1 VKKEYIMT
9 NNDIATS
16 RCCDEYQ
23 DYRRSKGSFR
33 QNRREFLRTTAGA
46 LAAAPMFPHL
56 LLKPAL
62 AQHANTTGADTQ
74 PILVVIQ
81 LAGGNDGLNT
91 IVPYG
96 SNLYYAGRPNIAVPA
111 KSVLPIDS
119 TVGFNPN
126 LKGMKALFDLGKVAI
141 IENAGYANPSRSH
154 FQGTT
159 IWETGDPL
167 GQMGTG
173 WLGRYLD
180 QTASGNDNPL
190 AAIAIGSSLPQ
201 TLVSQRAPVTA
212 IESVDSFKFLINR
225 TNEQAILNAYQ
236 RMYGATV
243 EDLPRYMG
251 IVRSAGSDAEQG
263 VKDLESI
270 QLNYKPSVTYP
281 TNPLGREL
289 QLAAQ
294 IITSGIGTRVFH
306 LSLGGFDDHVAE
318 VYTHANLMKYL
329 GDSVLAFYQDLQAH
343 GKSDQVT
350 MVTFSEFGRRVKE
363 NAGRGTD
370 HGTAAPMFVV
380 GGKVKGGLYGGDPS
394 LTKLDQNGD
403 LIYDIDFRSVYGTI
417 LDSWLGA
424 SSTDILG
431 GTFERLPIF

>member
-1 VKKEYIMT
+1 
-9 NNDIATS
+9 
-16 RCCDEYQ
+16 
-23 DYRRSKGSFR
+23 
-33 QNRREFLRTTAGA
+33 
-46 LAAAPMFPHL
+46 
-56 LLKPAL
+56 
-62 AQHANTTGADTQ
+62 
-74 PILVVIQ
+74 
-81 LAGGNDGLNT
+81 
-91 IVPYG
+91 
-96 SNLYYAGRPNIAVPA
+96 
-111 KSVLPIDS
+111 
-119 TVGFNPN
+119 
-126 LKGMKALFDLGKVAI
+126 
-141 IENAGYANPSRSH
+141 
-154 FQGTT
+154 
-159 IWETGDPL
+159 
-167 GQMGTG
+167 MGTG

-190 AAIAIGSSLPQ
+190 AAIAIGSSLTQ
-201 TLVSQRAPVTA
+201 TLVSQHAPVTA
-212 IESVDSFKFLINR
+212 IESVDSFKFLMNR
-225 TNEQAILNAYQ
+225 TNEQAILNAYE

-243 EDLPRYMG
+243 EDLPEYMG

-263 VKDLESI
+263 VKDLEGI

-281 TNPLGREL
+281 TTPLGREL

-343 GKSDQVT
+343 GKSDQIT
-350 MVTFSEFGRRVKE
+350 MVTLSEFGRRVKE

-380 GGKVKGGLYGGDPS
+380 GGKVKGGLYGGNPS

-403 LIYDIDFRSVYGTI
+403 LIYDVDFRSVYGTI